1 MKRIFYGG
9 ASFLTPD
16 DVADALLELV
26 TVLGISHTTETLD
39 LPAVDDDGDTMI
51 VTMLVGPM
59 SALLSIPESSRWTG
73 PDTTLVLAA
82 LNARIHALTAL
93 TEPPSFSTEETMA
106 ATDFDWPDLDF
117 TE

>member
-39 LPAVDDDGDTMI
+39 LPAVDDDGNTMI

-82 LNARIHALTAL
+82 LNARIHALTA
-93 TEPPSFSTEETMA
+93 PPSCSTEETIA